1 MAYDVVPGFIARLRE
16 RESMAALALEFTIL
30 TAARS
35 GEVLGAKW
43 SEVDID
49 KKVWTIPAERMKS
62 ARPHRV
68 PLSAPALTILAKLNE
83 AKTGDY
89 IFTGV
94 RPERPLSAMAMAMA
108 MRRMK
113 VEGVTVHGFRSSFR
127 DWAGNDVALPARVS
141 RSRAGSH
148 HRGQG

>member
-1 MAYDVVPGFIARLRE
+1 
-16 RESMAALALEFTIL
+16 MAALALEFTIL

-49 KKVWTIPAERMKS
+49 KQGLDHPRGQRMKS

-68 PLSAPALTILAKLNE
+68 PLSAPALTILAKLDE

-94 RPERPLSAMAMAMA
+94 RPGRPLSAMAMAMA

-113 VEGVTVHGFRSSFR
+113 VEGVTVHGFRSASEIGR
-127 DWAGNDVALPARVS
+127 GMS
-141 RSRAGSH
+141 RGSRAS
-148 HRGQG
+148 